1 MSNKQQNTGQNQYQ
15 PDFEELLDLAKND
28 PELFEAKRLEYIEHY
43 FTKVPV
49 EKQQR
54 LRFSARHLIRVIEH
68 IHRIKNSNACADCNG
83 RLTKP
88 EI

>member
-54 LRFSARHLIRVIEH
+54 LRGLQWQIDQTRNLARTPMSSCLSLMDMSE
-68 IHRIKNSNACADCNG
+68 S
-83 RLTKP
+83 
-88 EI
+88 